1 MITKIEIIVND
12 LWNEFDYMRCELKKL
27 LKTDNPL
34 PEDFTKIRNLLLM
47 FAEIIKEERREP
59 K

>member
-34 PEDFTKIRNLLLM
+34 PEEFKRIKKLLLM
-47 FAEIIKEERREP
+47 FAEIKKEERRHP
-59 K
+59 